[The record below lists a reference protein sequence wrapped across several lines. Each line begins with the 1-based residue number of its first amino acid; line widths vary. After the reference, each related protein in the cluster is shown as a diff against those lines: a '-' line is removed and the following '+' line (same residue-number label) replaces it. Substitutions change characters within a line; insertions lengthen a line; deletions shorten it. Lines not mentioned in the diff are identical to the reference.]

1 MDDTDI
7 KKRLCSFKGLILD
20 ADGVFFTGHEHRAT
34 LPSGD
39 IVISK
44 TRSYQDGQG
53 LSFLRALG
61 IKIVFASGEGEPLEG
76 VIKKFNELPSSLSG
90 EWVPISLFA
99 GELQKGGKVA
109 SVEAW
114 LEKNNLTW
122 DECVYIGDDR
132 TDLEAIQKAGLKAAS
147 ANARRIIKRIADV
160 ILESSGGNGAVRD
173 FAEMVLDARQVDE
186 ATLPIA

>member
-76 VIKKFNELPSSLSG
+76 VIKKFNELPSSLSASG
-90 EWVPISLFA
+90 CPLVFLRVSSR
-99 GELQKGGKVA
+99 KVGR
-109 SVEAW
+109 W
-114 LEKNNLTW
+114 LLW
-122 DECVYIGDDR
+122 
-132 TDLEAIQKAGLKAAS
+132 
-147 ANARRIIKRIADV
+147 RRGSKKII
-160 ILESSGGNGAVRD
+160 
-173 FAEMVLDARQVDE
+173 
-186 ATLPIA
+186 